1 MEGSKLLLEN
11 LRSQKLV
18 GKVNQTEVLNR
29 LCQTLDD
36 PKACMKGV
44 ATWWP
49 KIVDVVFADE
59 VATSICYYPS
69 KNDSTT
75 NLKQEPAC
83 SSALQ
88 LKKWDCPTCKSR
100 IQTLT
105 AFGVS
110 GIAREFFT
118 ERLSGPAFCENPE
131 HMLTNEQLIICK
143 IYVQSFIPSALQQI
157 FGAYSFASQD
167 VCHDVFYGVC
177 PAVSSKAS
185 SVSDQ
190 PKDDPDIGCQFCL
203 EGSKLLLQK
212 LKSQENFGQVNQ
224 SETVT
229 NFCQTLVDP
238 KGCLDGVAKWWPK
251 IIDIIFADEVASA
264 ICHQQ
269 DDACPAAASIDK

>member
-1 MEGSKLLLEN
+1 MEGSKLLFQN
-11 LRSQKLV
+11 LRSQKLI
-18 GKVNQTEVLNR
+18 GKVNQTQVVDR

-49 KIVDVVFADE
+49 KIVDVIFADE
-59 VATSICYYPS
+59 VATAICYYPS
-69 KNDSTT
+69 KNES
-75 NLKQEPAC
+75 LKQEPAC
-83 SSALQ
+83 SSK

-110 GIAREFFT
+110 GIARDFFI
-118 ERLSGPAFCENPE
+118 ERLSGPEFCENPDN
-131 HMLTNEQLIICK
+131 MLTNDQMIICK
-143 IYVQSFIPSALQQI
+143 IYVQSFIPTALQQI

-177 PAVSSKAS
+177 PATKP
-185 SVSDQ
+185 DQ

-212 LKSQENFGQVNQ
+212 LKSQENFGNVNQ
-224 SETVT
+224 SEIVT
-229 NFCQTLVDP
+229 NFCQTLLDP

-251 IIDIIFADEVASA
+251 IIEIIFADEVASA
-264 ICHQQ
+264 ICHRQN
-269 DDACPAAASIDK
+269 DACPASK